1 MPLKVFD
8 RTRLLVRPYW
18 YAQQREKIAA
28 AEALRDSAS
37 PREKPA
43 LVRRV
48 VSLERNLKLGPEGL
62 RLAASRARES
72 RQRDTAEG

>member
-18 YAQQREKIAA
+18 YAQQREKK
-28 AEALRDSAS
+28 ALRDSAS